1 MEAPKKNQT
10 YTIESP
16 FACWACCQSMA
27 GSVIFVQLPAW
38 VEQLAKYV
46 VHAHWYTL
54 GVEFKLVFQQGVTS
68 PISGVAGKLG
78 TVLQLTP
85 PRATNWSKKLSPESI
100 LQGSVSL
107 IRDIRG
113 FFWANHK
120 PCETTNKKGE
130 AYGVPNNYPESEKTH
145 HVCWANNVLIPV
157 YSTQNV
163 HASVFNRG
171 FVQWLVQYFFW
182 MKRWEVML
190 QPPCTTEKSSPD
202 QNLRRVSS

>member
-1 MEAPKKNQT
+1 MHPLFKSILNTEERCCLHETRTYSSGTISVPFERPKHLHRMKLKKGSKQRMEAPKKHQT

-16 FACWACCQSMA
+16 FTCWACCQSMA

-107 IRDIRG
+107 IRDIHG
-113 FFWANHK
+113 FYL
-120 PCETTNKKGE
+120 G
-130 AYGVPNNYPESEKTH
+130 
-145 HVCWANNVLIPV
+145 
-157 YSTQNV
+157 
-163 HASVFNRG
+163 
-171 FVQWLVQYFFW
+171 
-182 MKRWEVML
+182 
-190 QPPCTTEKSSPD
+190 QP
-202 QNLRRVSS
+202 